1 MIENLIGKVVEVTAN
16 DITYSGKLVEIGEAE
31 VYLES
36 DLGWIVIP
44 VEQIASIREVM
55 SD

>member
-1 MIENLIGKVVEVTAN
+1 MSEHLIGKVVEVTAN
-16 DITYSGKLVEIGEAE
+16 DITYSGRLVEMGETE

-44 VEQIASIREVM
+44 VEQITSMREVI

>member
-1 MIENLIGKVVEVTAN
+1 MIEHLIGKVVEVTAN
-16 DITYSGKLVEIGEAE
+16 DITYSGKLVEMGETE

-44 VEQIASIREVM
+44 LEQIASIREAL
-55 SD
+55 SY

>member
-1 MIENLIGKVVEVTAN
+1 MSEHLIGKIVEVTAN
-16 DITYSGKLVEIGEAE
+16 DITYRGRLVEMGETE

-44 VEQIASIREVM
+44 VEQIASMREAL